1 MERVLANL
9 SSKVRSIKR
18 EGREFLVAPVTF
30 LRPQVLNGSKGPLL
44 YTPEA
49 IRQSEPDW
57 DGVPMVVNHP
67 MKDGHHISA
76 ADSGVLRNVGI
87 GLVKHPYTD
96 KDGVL
101 RGYGWFDVEKT
112 TKVDPRIVHRLRSGQ
127 PIELS
132 TGLFTSN
139 KKAPLGSA
147 YKGTPYSHV
156 AEGYQPDHLA
166 ILPDQVGACS
176 LRDGCGVLA
185 NRSSRPTKEQLTT
198 LLLNSDSATHS
209 IHRQL
214 QSLLIN
220 AIGQPHSK
228 NTGHFKPLNAGTG
241 RGEAHDHAQLGTVTL
256 TDQDKELGADAAK
269 QKAEL
274 NQNPPNWAVDETKW
288 ERAKAA
294 ADKGKYTGDMYW
306 AVVARIYQNMGGI
319 IASKSTNN
327 QEAIVAKLNQK
338 LHKQVSNA
346 NPQGINQYTGS
357 GGRSGQSKKGASRD
371 YDGSNESK
379 LKLFK
384 EAKKGMKIE
393 AEFDIGGGMEKHSGN
408 ITKVGSGESKGI
420 WFRKEGAS
428 TAVSLFPSSKI
439 KSVTL
444 TKSQD
449 LTSNVCKKKNPPMAA
464 TEAVNEDQAV
474 EEEVTEQPKIVKV
487 LNSHFIYRSGDQ
499 LFKQGYTKD
508 KSGTASLT
516 GEPILV
522 NKVVDYV
529 DEAVGN
535 ANPEGCNQFKPCAAG
550 GGDVIGGKGASI
562 RSAVEAAIG
571 SKFNKDTAKT
581 IGNRTSVLKSIPTH
595 KPREVI
601 SKIGDVLKS
610 QGFTEYAGR
619 TKSETAWSN
628 KGAEH
633 VVRAQNRKRDVL
645 VEVITTNLESR
656 VDILNLVGNYD
667 DRVVNDDNPHEYES
681 VGNDGG
687 GRPDQEELDEGV
699 VVADND
705 EEEALDESDEAD
717 DIGDDA
723 DEDGSGE
730 DADYDEDEGGDS
742 GDEDSDVADESS
754 VTNSQQGEPSMAL
767 NANDKKRIV
776 DDLIG
781 NCGDCGWTEKD
792 RETLNAMKD
801 ETLMT
806 MEECRK
812 KTMAANQRLKAAE
825 EEAVAAKAQVQ
836 QLATNQVHKLTDQEW
851 MEQAPLPVRR
861 VVANAQAIEAQE
873 KNAIINRLVANI
885 NDENVRKAQ
894 MDRLQTRD
902 LSDLQAD
909 LALMPV
915 SQVALNPMPTANYLG
930 MAPAFNQSRTDAVDP
945 NDILELPSMEWG
957 K

>member
-319 IASKSTNN
+319 IASKTTNN

-338 LHKQVSNA
+338 LREQVNNA
-346 NPQGINQYTGS
+346 TKTEGDETLSASAFAYVPDPKKPSTWKLRIDDAQHVGAAIAALGK
-357 GGRSGQSKKGASRD
+357 GFRGQKVD
-371 YDGSNESK
+371 
-379 LKLFK
+379 
-384 EAKKGMKIE
+384 IP
-393 AEFDIGGGMEKHSGN
+393 AEDL
-408 ITKVGSGESKGI
+408 
-420 WFRKEGAS
+420 A
-428 TAVSLFPSSKI
+428 AV
-439 KSVTL
+439 
-444 TKSQD
+444 
-449 LTSNVCKKKNPPMAA
+449 KKKVRAAWLKHNPDK
-464 TEAVNEDQAV
+464 TEADLPKLLVGNATKTKKELQKAKAKDESAV
-474 EEEVTEQPKIVKV
+474 DEEVVEDEVIAEIPETTQNAKPNQPEIVKV
-487 LNSHFIYRSGDQ
+487 LANHFIYRDGDN
-499 LFKQGYTKD
+499 LF
-508 KSGTASLT
+508 
-516 GEPILV
+516 
-522 NKVVDYV
+522 
-529 DEAVGN
+529 
-535 ANPEGCNQFKPCAAG
+535 
-550 GGDVIGGKGASI
+550 
-562 RSAVEAAIG
+562 R
-571 SKFNKDTAKT
+571 
-581 IGNRTSVLKSIPTH
+581 
-595 KPREVI
+595 
-601 SKIGDVLKS
+601 
-610 QGFTEYAGR
+610 QGFTVNDSSEASLVGKPKPVTKR
-619 TKSETAWSN
+619 VKSEEA
-628 KGAEH
+628 
-633 VVRAQNRKRDVL
+633 
-645 VEVITTNLESR
+645 
-656 VDILNLVGNYD
+656 
-667 DRVVNDDNPHEYES
+667 

-687 GRPDQEELDEGV
+687 RADQEGL
-699 VVADND
+699 
-705 EEEALDESDEAD
+705 
-717 DIGDDA
+717 
-723 DEDGSGE
+723 DEDGTPKEDEEGE
-730 DADYDEDEGGDS
+730 DGWVGEDDVEAEVIEEQDNSDDS
-742 GDEDSDVADESS
+742 DSDVADDLS
-754 VTNSQQGEPSMAL
+754 VTNSKGDSDMAL
-767 NANDKKRIV
+767 KPEEKKQIV
-776 DDLIG
+776 DNLIG

-801 ETLMT
+801 ENLVT

-812 KTMAANQRLKAAE
+812 KMAANAQKLAE
-825 EEAVAAKAQVQ
+825 AETKNQ
-836 QLATNQVHKLTDQEW
+836 QLAANQARRLTDQEW
-851 MEQAPLPVRR
+851 MDQAPPPVKRLL
-861 VVANAQAIEAQE
+861 ANAQAIEAQE
-873 KNAIINRLVANI
+873 KTQLITRLVSNI
-885 NDENVRKAQ
+885 DDDGVRKAQ
-894 MDRLQTRD
+894 ADRLAARSVED
-902 LSDLQAD
+902 LRAD
-909 LALMPV
+909 
-915 SQVALNPMPTANYLG
+915 VALLPQASPIIPTANYLG
-930 MAPAFNQSRTDAVDP
+930 MAPAFGQPVANDGVDKD
-945 NDILELPSMEWG
+945 DILPLPTINWA
-957 K
+957 KQA